1 MESTGKIALITG
13 ASRGLGRNMALQLA
27 QKGTDIIVIYNN
39 SKQEADAVIAEI
51 ENLGRKAVA
60 LQLNTADTSA
70 FGPFFQ
76 TLSTALQEKWSRGQF
91 DFLINNA
98 GIDRFSTFSDTS
110 EEAFDELMNVHF
122 KGVYFLTQ
130 KALPFIADRGRIVN
144 LSTGLTRFAT
154 PGYAAYASMKGAME
168 VLTKYLAK
176 ELGGRGITANI
187 VAPGIIHTDFTKR
200 AFESHPGFEEHINS
214 ITALGRVGQPDDI
227 GGVVAFLC
235 SPEAGWVNAQRIEVS
250 GGMNL

>member
-1 MESTGKIALITG
+1 MKSDSKIALVTG
-13 ASRGLGRNMALQLA
+13 AGRGLGKNMALSLA
-27 QKGTDIIVIYNN
+27 AKGNDVIVIYN
-39 SKQEADAVIAEI
+39 SSEKEALDVVYEI
-51 ENLGRKAVA
+51 EELGQKAVA
-60 LQLNTADTSA
+60 LQLNTADTKT
-70 FGPFFQ
+70 FNGFFAN
-76 TLSTALQEKWSRGQF
+76 LSRVLSEKWGRNTF

-98 GIDRFSTFSDTS
+98 GIDRYSPFAETS
-110 EEAFDELMNVHF
+110 EQDFDDLLNVHF

-130 KALPFIADRGRIVN
+130 KALPFIADQGRIVN
-144 LSTGLTRFAT
+144 LSTGLARFT
-154 PGYAAYASMKGAME
+154 NPGYAAYASMKGAVE

-176 ELGGRGITANI
+176 ELGGRGITANT

-200 AFESHPGFEEHINS
+200 AFASHPGLEDHMNS

-235 SPEAGWVNAQRIEVS
+235 SDESRWVNGQRIEVS